1 MTEENV
7 VQKFGLKNI
16 DKTRNYFIEETK
28 WNEFMSKKHKKI
40 RAILIHIEHLLILT
54 STITGCIS
62 ISAFPSLIGFP
73 IGILSSAIGLK
84 TYAIATG
91 INKYKL
97 IIKEKKKNE

>member
-1 MTEENV
+1 
-7 VQKFGLKNI
+7 
-16 DKTRNYFIEETK
+16 
-28 WNEFMSKKHKKI
+28 MSKKHKKI

-84 TYAIATG
+84 
-91 INKYKL
+91 L
-97 IIKEKKKNE
+97 MQ